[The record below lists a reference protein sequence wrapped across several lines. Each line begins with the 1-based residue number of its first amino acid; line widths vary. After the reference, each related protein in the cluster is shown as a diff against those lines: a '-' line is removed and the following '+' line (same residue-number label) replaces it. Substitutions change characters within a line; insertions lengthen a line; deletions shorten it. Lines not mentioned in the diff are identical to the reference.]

1 MSLESK
7 IDELNTNL
15 KTLISVMQA
24 EAAIV
29 TEQAQV
35 TTDEQIDDAIRAVE
49 ACEPEP
55 EPDTPE
61 PATKEEVRAALIKLS
76 EAKGRAASV
85 EIVGNYTPKGA
96 PVKLDSIPEERY
108 SELIREVNELI
119 AAGE

>member
-24 EAAIV
+24 EAATV
-29 TEQAQV
+29 TEQAP
-35 TTDEQIDDAIRAVE
+35 TTVE

-55 EPDTPE
+55 EPEADTPE
-61 PATKEEVRAALIKLS
+61 TATKEGVRAALIKLS
-76 EAKGRAASV
+76 EAKGRTASV
-85 EIVGNYTPKGA
+85 EIVGNYTPNGA

-108 SELIREVNELI
+108 SELIKEVGELI